1 MKARNLNLYNT
12 SHCHLCEQAELILK
26 DLNLTLL
33 TTIEIAED
41 GYLLELYGLRIP
53 VLQRLDTKAEL
64 DWPFNSIEVIS
75 FLRY

>member
-1 MKARNLNLYNT
+1 MKAQNLNLYST

-26 DLNLTLL
+26 DLNLTPL

-41 GYLLELYGLRIP
+41 GHLLELYGLRIP

-64 DWPFNSIEVIS
+64 DWPFNLVEVVS
-75 FLRY
+75 FLR

>member
-1 MKARNLNLYNT
+1 MKARNPNLYST

-26 DLNLTLL
+26 DLNLTHL

-41 GYLLELYGLRIP
+41 GHLLVLYGLRIP

-64 DWPFNSIEVIS
+64 DWPFNVLEVVS
-75 FLRY
+75 FLR

>member
-1 MKARNLNLYNT
+1 MKARNLNLYST

-26 DLNLTLL
+26 DLNLTPL

-41 GYLLELYGLRIP
+41 GHLLELYGLRIP

-64 DWPFNSIEVIS
+64 DWPFNLVEVVS
-75 FLRY
+75 FLR